1 MMDRRKLLALMTTG
15 LTGLAVAPVLRFP
28 APTSAAESSPPAT
41 TLKAVKRTLDIKG
54 KAASVY
60 GLVRDD
66 GGHGLIL
73 EPGQSFNVALT
84 NQLSEPT
91 IIHWHGLTPPWPMDG
106 VPDVPA
112 PLMKPG
118 ETRTYAFP
126 IADPGTYWM
135 HAHTLQ
141 EQNLLAAPLIVRSAS
156 DVGKDEQ
163 EVVVLLHDFSF
174 SPAEELLARLT
185 KGQGKSEMSMSGMG
199 MGGMAEMMSGMGHD
213 ELMKHMTQM
222 RGTMPGMRP
231 AGMTEGMDL
240 NDIDYDAYLAN
251 DRTLDD
257 PEVIRVEADGRVR
270 AYRDAVPRWLSPR
283 RLAMAVLHHYV
294 R

>member
-1 MMDRRKLLALMTTG
+1 MMDRRNLLALMTTG

-28 APTSAAESSPPAT
+28 APASAAESSLPAT
-41 TLKAVKRTLDIKG
+41 TLKAVTRTLEIKG

-66 GGHGLIL
+66 GGHGLSL

-84 NQLSEPT
+84 NQLSQPT
-91 IIHWHGLTPPWPMDG
+91 LIHWHGLTPPWPMDG
-106 VPDVPA
+106 VPDKPA

-126 IADPGTYWM
+126 VNDPGSYWM

-141 EQNLLAAPLIVRSAS
+141 EQNLLAAPLIVHSAS

-174 SPAEELLARLT
+174 TPAEELLERLT
-185 KGQGKSEMSMSGMG
+185 KGRGKSGMSMSGMGMG
-199 MGGMAEMMSGMGHD
+199 MGGMAEMMAAMSHD

-231 AGMTEGMDL
+231 EGMTGAISTTSTTTPISPMT
-240 NDIDYDAYLAN
+240 A
-251 DRTLDD
+251 
-257 PEVIRVEADGRVR
+257 
-270 AYRDAVPRWLSPR
+270 RWTIPK
-283 RLAMAVLHHYV
+283 
-294 R
+294 

>member
-1 MMDRRKLLALMTTG
+1 VGSALQHKLKATVMMDRRNLLALMTTG
-15 LTGLAVAPVLRFP
+15 LTGLVVAPVLRFP
-28 APTSAAESSPPAT
+28 PPTSAAESSPPAR

-84 NQLSEPT
+84 NQLSEQT
-91 IIHWHGLTPPWPMDG
+91 LIHWHGLTPPWPMDG

-174 SPAEELLARLT
+174 TPAEELLARLT
-185 KGQGKSEMSMSGMG
+185 KGRRKSGMSMSGMG
-199 MGGMAEMMSGMGHD
+199 MGGMAEMMAGMSHD

-231 AGMTEGMDL
+231 AGMTGAW
-240 NDIDYDAYLAN
+240 IS
-251 DRTLDD
+251 TTSTTT
-257 PEVIRVEADGRVR
+257 PT
-270 AYRDAVPRWLSPR
+270 
-283 RLAMAVLHHYV
+283 
-294 R
+294 

>member
-1 MMDRRKLLALMTTG
+1 MIDRRNLLALMTTG
-15 LTGLAVAPVLRFP
+15 LTGLAVAPVPRFP
-28 APTSAAESSPPAT
+28 ALASATETSPPAT

-54 KAASVY
+54 KEASVY
-60 GLVRDD
+60 GLVRED

-91 IIHWHGLTPPWPMDG
+91 LIHWHGLTPPWPMDG
-106 VPDVPA
+106 VPDTPA

-141 EQNLLAAPLIVRSAS
+141 EQNLLAAPLIVHSAS

-163 EVVVLLHDFSF
+163 EDSRRRTAGA
-174 SPAEELLARLT
+174 PDERT
-185 KGQGKSEMSMSGMG
+185 GQVGNEH
-199 MGGMAEMMSGMGHD
+199 ERHGHGRHGRNDDRD
-213 ELMKHMTQM
+213 E
-222 RGTMPGMRP
+222 P
-231 AGMTEGMDL
+231 
-240 NDIDYDAYLAN
+240 
-251 DRTLDD
+251 
-257 PEVIRVEADGRVR
+257 
-270 AYRDAVPRWLSPR
+270 
-283 RLAMAVLHHYV
+283 
-294 R
+294 